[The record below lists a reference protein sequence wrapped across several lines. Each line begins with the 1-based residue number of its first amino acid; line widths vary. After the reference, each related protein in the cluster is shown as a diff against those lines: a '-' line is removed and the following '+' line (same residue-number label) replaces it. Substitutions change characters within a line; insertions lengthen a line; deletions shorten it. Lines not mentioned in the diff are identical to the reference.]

1 MRIYDALLAYEAVKV
16 LTEDEPTVDM
26 VEWVADPDN
35 IFLVNE
41 CGDLSL
47 FEHHENAKVVTG
59 HYYFKSR
66 GKRAVQSAKDFLTEV
81 FYLGVQAIVGKTP
94 IRNLGARWMSRHL
107 GFTSYGVVQTFKEP
121 CELFIMHHTEF
132 TR

>member
-1 MRIYDALLAYEAVKV
+1 MRSYDALLAYEAVKA

-26 VEWVADPDN
+26 IEWVADQKN
-35 IFLVNE
+35 ILLINE
-41 CGDLSL
+41 YGDLSL
-47 FEHHENAKVVTG
+47 FESDPTGRNVTG

-66 GKRAVQSAKDFLTEV
+66 GRRAVQSAKEFLVEV
-81 FYLGVQAIVGKTP
+81 FDLGVQTIKGITP
-94 IRNLGARWMSRHL
+94 LNNLGARWMSRHL
-107 GFTSYGVVQTFKEP
+107 GFKSYGVVQTFKEP